1 VSGYRQ
7 PVRGLGTAVN
17 VATVLAGTAAG
28 LVLGARLPERVRAT
42 LLAGVGLVVLVI
54 GFDNARATRNVIFPL
69 VAIVLGGLI
78 GELADIEGRLERFG
92 DRLRARVARGTQH
105 DRFVEGF
112 VTASLVFCVGP
123 LTVLG
128 SVQDGLRADHE
139 LLFVKAG
146 LDGIVALILASTLG
160 AGVAL
165 SAVVIAVFQGGL
177 TALAAVADRVLTDRM
192 VLEMTATGGVM
203 LLGIGLR
210 VLDLRAVRVGS
221 FLPALVIAPVAV
233 GLFAR

>member
-1 VSGYRQ
+1 M
-7 PVRGLGTAVN
+7 RGLGTVVN
-17 VATVLAGTAAG
+17 VATVLAGTALG
-28 LVLGARLPERVRAT
+28 LLLGRRLPERVRAT
-42 LLAGVGLVVLVI
+42 VLSGVGLVVLVI
-54 GFDNARATRNVIFPL
+54 GFDEARVTRNVIFPL
-69 VAIVLGGLI
+69 VAIVLGGLM
-78 GELADIEGRLERFG
+78 GELVDIEGRLERLG
-92 DRLRARVARGTQH
+92 ERLRSRVAQGAQH

-128 SVQDGLRADHE
+128 SVQDGLHADHQ

-146 LDGIVALILASTLG
+146 LDGLVALILASTLG
-160 AGVAL
+160 WGVGL
-165 SAVVIAVFQGGL
+165 SAVVIAVFQGVL
-177 TALAAVADRVLTDRM
+177 TAFAVVVDRVLTDRM

-203 LLGIGLR
+203 VIGIGVR
-210 VLDLRAVRVGS
+210 VLELRAVRVAS

>member
-1 VSGYRQ
+1 
-7 PVRGLGTAVN
+7 VRGLGTAVN
-17 VATVLAGTAAG
+17 VATVLVGTAVG
-28 LVLGARLPERVRAT
+28 LLLGRRLPERVRT
-42 LLAGVGLVVLVI
+42 TVLSGVGLVVLVI
-54 GFDNARATRNVIFPL
+54 GFDEARVTRNVIFPL

-78 GELADIEGRLERFG
+78 GELIDIEGRLERLG
-92 DRLRARVARGTQH
+92 ERLRSRVAAGAQH

-128 SVQDGLRADHE
+128 SVQDGLHADHQ

-146 LDGIVALILASTLG
+146 LDGLVALILASTLG
-160 AGVAL
+160 WGVGL
-165 SAVVIAVFQGGL
+165 SAVVIAVLQGAL
-177 TALAAVADRVLTDRM
+177 TVFAAVVDRVLTDRM

-203 LLGIGLR
+203 VIGIGVR
-210 VLDLRAVRVGS
+210 VLELRAMRVAS

>member
-1 VSGYRQ
+1 M
-7 PVRGLGTAVN
+7 RGLGTAVN
-17 VATVLAGTAAG
+17 VATVLAGTVVG

-78 GELADIEGRLERFG
+78 GELADIEGRLERVG
-92 DRLRARVARGTQH
+92 DRLRTRVARGTTH

-123 LTVLG
+123 LTILG
-128 SVQDGLRADHE
+128 SVQDGLRADHD

-165 SAVVIAVFQGGL
+165 SALVIAAFQGGL

-203 LLGIGLR
+203 LLGIGIR
-210 VLDLRAVRVGS
+210 VLDLRPLRVGS

>member
-1 VSGYRQ
+1 
-7 PVRGLGTAVN
+7 VRGLGTVVN
-17 VATVLAGTAAG
+17 VATVLGGTAVG
-28 LVLGARLPERVRAT
+28 LVLGARLPDRVRGT

-54 GFDNARATRNVIFPL
+54 GFDNARATQNVIFPL
-69 VAIVLGGLI
+69 VAIVLGGLL

-165 SAVVIAVFQGGL
+165 SAVVIAGFQGGL

-192 VLEMTATGGVM
+192 VLEMTSTGGVM
-203 LLGIGLR
+203 LLGIGIR

>member
-1 VSGYRQ
+1 M
-7 PVRGLGTAVN
+7 RGLGTAVN
-17 VATVLAGTAAG
+17 VATVLAGTGAG
-28 LVLGARLPERVRAT
+28 LALGARLPERVRGT

-78 GELADIEGRLERFG
+78 GELADIEGRLERVG

-123 LTVLG
+123 LTILG
-128 SVQDGLRADHE
+128 SVQDGLRADHD

-165 SAVVIAVFQGGL
+165 SALVIAVFQGGL
-177 TALAAVADRVLTDRM
+177 TALAAVADRVLSDRM
-192 VLEMTATGGVM
+192 VLEMTSTGGVM
-203 LLGIGLR
+203 LLGIGIR
-210 VLDLRAVRVGS
+210 VLDLRPLRVGS

>member
-1 VSGYRQ
+1 
-7 PVRGLGTAVN
+7 VN
-17 VATVLAGTAAG
+17 VATVLAGTAVG
-28 LVLGARLPERVRAT
+28 LVLGARLPERVRGT

-69 VAIVLGGLI
+69 VAIVSGGLI
-78 GELADIEGRLERFG
+78 GELADIEGRLERLG
-92 DRLRARVARGTQH
+92 EHLRERVARGTHH

-112 VTASLVFCVGP
+112 VTASLIFCVGP

-146 LDGIVALILASTLG
+146 LDGVVALILASTLG

-165 SAVVIAVFQGGL
+165 SAVVVAVFQGGL

>member
-1 VSGYRQ
+1 
-7 PVRGLGTAVN
+7 VRGLGTVVN
-17 VATVLAGTAAG
+17 VATVLAGTTVG
-28 LVLGARLPERVRAT
+28 LVLGARLPERVRGT

-54 GFDNARATRNVIFPL
+54 GFDNVRATRNVIFPL
-69 VAIVLGGLI
+69 VAIVLGGLV
-78 GELADIEGRLERFG
+78 GEVADIEGRLERLG
-92 DRLRARVARGTQH
+92 ERLRARWTRGAEQG
-105 DRFVEGF
+105 RFVEGF

-165 SAVVIAVFQGGL
+165 SAAVIAVFQGGL
-177 TALAAVADRVLTDRM
+177 TALAAVADLVLTDRM

>member
-1 VSGYRQ
+1 
-7 PVRGLGTAVN
+7 VRGLGTAVN

-69 VAIVLGGLI
+69 VAVVLGGLI

>member
-1 VSGYRQ
+1 
-7 PVRGLGTAVN
+7 VN

-28 LVLGARLPERVRAT
+28 LLVGSRLPERLRAT
-42 LLAGVGLVVLVI
+42 LLSGVGLVVLVI
-54 GFDNARATRNVIFPL
+54 GFDEARVTRNVIFPL
-69 VAIVLGGLI
+69 VAIVAGGLV
-78 GELADIEGRLERFG
+78 GELVDIEGRLERLG
-92 DRLRARVARGTQH
+92 ERIRARVAKGDGH

-128 SVQDGLRADHE
+128 SVQDGLHGDHQ

-146 LDGIVALILASTLG
+146 LDGLVALILASTLG
-160 AGVAL
+160 WGVGL
-165 SAVVIAVFQGGL
+165 SAVVILVYQGAL
-177 TALAAVADRVLTDRM
+177 TALAGAADSVLTDRM
-192 VLEMTATGGVM
+192 ILEMTATGGVM
-203 LLGIGLR
+203 VIGIGVR
-210 VLDLRAVRVGS
+210 VLDLREIRVAS